1 MKGGNSMT
9 DLDMINK
16 PEDLPTNREFY
27 LELNER
33 LESVGLPKLIIT
45 NDCVYK
51 DELHQ
56 CLGIGIRL
64 EA

>member
-1 MKGGNSMT
+1 MT
-9 DLDMINK
+9 DLNTINR

-33 LESVGLPKLIIT
+33 LEKVGLPKLIVT
-45 NDCVYK
+45 KDFVYK

-56 CLGIGIRL
+56 YLGIGIRL